1 MNDIIGETL
10 LMTSSL
16 SIDAFVGG
24 GALIISI
31 NIIQITLIKILV
43 EKEKNTART
52 NEGKGRKN
60 VAAASSII
68 IISND

>member
-52 NEGKGRKN
+52 NEGKREKT
-60 VAAASSII
+60 
-68 IISND
+68 